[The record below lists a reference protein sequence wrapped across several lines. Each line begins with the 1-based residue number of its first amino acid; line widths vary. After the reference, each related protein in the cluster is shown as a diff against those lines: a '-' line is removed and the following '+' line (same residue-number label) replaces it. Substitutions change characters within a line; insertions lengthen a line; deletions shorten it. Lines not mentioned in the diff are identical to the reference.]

1 MSWLRLYADAI
12 DDPKL
17 QMLAFEDRWHFI
29 AILCC
34 KKQGLLDGD
43 DKEFA
48 QRLVRVKLGLDQ
60 TAFEEMVKRLAAVKL
75 IDRAT
80 LQPIAWDRRQYVSDQ
95 DPTHAERQ
103 RRYREKNKEP
113 SRDATVTRHGNDQK
127 QSTET
132 DTEEASRLSAGVVAS
147 RNDAQQSPE
156 SSPETASTQGD
167 DNVHSG
173 VPRNPCPAERIVDLY
188 HAKLPMARRVEQL
201 TPTRRAA
208 LRARWHNEL
217 PTLDAFGNYF
227 DDVAASRFLT
237 GRVNGHGDRKPFVAD
252 FDWLLKPSNLVKVLE
267 GKYHDG

>member
-1 MSWLRLYADAI
+1 MQWFRLYAEI
-12 DDPKL
+12 VDDEKL
-17 QMLAFEDRWHFI
+17 RLLAFEDRWHFV
-29 AILCC
+29 AILAC
-34 KKQGLLDGD
+34 KAQGLFDATPDVL
-43 DKEFA
+43 
-48 QRLVRVKLGLDQ
+48 RLKRKLAVKLGLQSHDLDE
-60 TAFEEMVKRLAAVKL
+60 ALRRLVEGEL
-75 IDRAT
+75 IDADT
-80 LQPIAWDRRQYVSDQ
+80 LQPIHWDKRQFASD
-95 DPTHAERQ
+95 TSAERT
-103 RRYREKNKEP
+103 RLWRERKKKECDEVE
-113 SRDATVTRHGNDQK
+113 RHGDVTVTDQIQIQIQNRK
-127 QSTET
+127 SFLPTAGV
-132 DTEEASRLSAGVVAS
+132 DASRI
-147 RNDAQQSPE
+147 DAQRSPE

-167 DNVHSG
+167 DNVPSG